1 MDPTQAVRTTHRHF
15 RVSKAR
21 IASRI
26 PCEESVKHS
35 TNSTSVA
42 LESRLSTVP
51 RNTLAIG
58 QTVRRVPR
66 TSAPSSW
73 NPRPCPRLSPVFIGH
88 SLCYADVSRT
98 SRGAPLR
105 FLLIL
110 FLHSQQ
116 NRGAGDFPS
125 RPFSFTF
132 VNRQW
137 EGNGRRSTR
146 PRAERCR
153 KISECLRKGDA
164 IMADEEKKCC
174 GEGCSR
180 GCREGEAS
188 ECHSESGCQCHAP
201 KKGSCACGPDCHC
214 EGCQEGK
221 ACTCHHE

>member
-1 MDPTQAVRTTHRHF
+1 MPAPLSRVHRAF
-15 RVSKAR
+15 PLLCR
-21 IASRI
+21 RI
-26 PCEESVKHS
+26 PNKPKR
-35 TNSTSVA
+35 TFTFP
-42 LESRLSTVP
+42 SR
-51 RNTLAIG
+51 
-58 QTVRRVPR
+58 
-66 TSAPSSW
+66 
-73 NPRPCPRLSPVFIGH
+73 
-88 SLCYADVSRT
+88 
-98 SRGAPLR
+98 LR
-105 FLLIL
+105 FLLVL

-137 EGNGRRSTR
+137 ESDGRRSTR
-146 PRAERCR
+146 PGTERCR

-174 GEGCSR
+174 GEGCSC